1 MMDFNPE
8 ALNVRTVRQGKR
20 NRAGKMVQSLL
31 DDAWLNNLSA
41 EDAIAQSAL
50 YQAHEATIKKT

>member
-1 MMDFNPE
+1 
-8 ALNVRTVRQGKR
+8 
-20 NRAGKMVQSLL
+20 MVQSLL

-50 YQAHEATIKKT
+50 YQAHEASIKKT

>member
-20 NRAGKMVQSLL
+20 NRAGQMVQSLL